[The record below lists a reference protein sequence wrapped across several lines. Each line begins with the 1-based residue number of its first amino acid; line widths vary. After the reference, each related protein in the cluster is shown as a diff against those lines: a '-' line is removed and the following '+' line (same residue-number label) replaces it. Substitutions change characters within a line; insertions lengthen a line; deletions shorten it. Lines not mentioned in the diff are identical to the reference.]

1 MVIEDTAK
9 LSAHVRTSSTSRDHQ
24 HQHQQARIS
33 SPCSSGK
40 QKPQNPSKTP
50 HTQMAPATPFN
61 AAEITEKARRD
72 LLLLLEGV
80 R

>member
-1 MVIEDTAK
+1 
-9 LSAHVRTSSTSRDHQ
+9 
-24 HQHQQARIS
+24 
-33 SPCSSGK
+33 
-40 QKPQNPSKTP
+40 
-50 HTQMAPATPFN
+50 MAPATPFN